1 MATACSISLH
11 TEPDPNDVQ
20 AVKNGLAAYNLLH
33 APPYNT
39 QRLVLFLRAGDGT
52 LHGGLLGLTWW
63 GWLRV
68 DILWIDEALRHEGW
82 GSRLLEA
89 AEQEAI
95 RRGCHFVF
103 LDTMS
108 FQALPFYLK
117 RGYRVFGQLDDLPEG
132 HVMYFLQKKLESSG
146 PEITSTTP

>member
-1 MATACSISLH
+1 MSSKCSISLH
-11 TEPDPNDVQ
+11 TDPDLIDVQ
-20 AVKNGLAAYNLLH
+20 AVENGLATYNLLH

-39 QRLVLFLRAGDGT
+39 QRLVLFLRTTDGV
-52 LHGGLLGLTWW
+52 LHGGLIGLTWW

-68 DILWIDEALRHEGW
+68 EILWIDEMLRHEGW
-82 GSRLLEA
+82 GARLLEM

-95 RRGCHFVF
+95 RRGCQHVF

-117 RGYRVFGQLDDLPEG
+117 RGYRVFGQLEDLPEG
-132 HVMYFLQKKLESSG
+132 HRMYFLQKQL
-146 PEITSTTP
+146 